1 MDGIYRS
8 LRLVEEELDDIV
20 ESIEPHIVYI
30 AAKDICKGG
39 KRLRPALVLLSSKAV
54 SGEIS
59 RESIRFAAGV
69 ELVHISSLIADD
81 IIDRSE
87 LRRGNT
93 SVHNAYGHEVAV
105 LTSNILLGKALEIID
120 TKKPALSMAKAL
132 RKLGEGEAMELSK
145 QVCSVDDYLDLA
157 YKKTASLF
165 IASCQIGSISGGASE
180 KEKKALSSYGKHLGI
195 GFQIRDDILD
205 DTSTREKL
213 GKPVEKD
220 SSLERPSMISF
231 IDKKKA
237 QKKANKHA
245 NNAKE
250 SISKIGDSETIDILS
265 DLADF
270 AVKRKK

>member
-1 MDGIYRS
+1 MDGVSRS

-20 ESIEPHIVYI
+20 ESIDPNIIYI
-30 AAKDICKGG
+30 AAKNICRGG
-39 KRLRPALVLLSSKAV
+39 KRLRPALVLLSSNVV
-54 SGEIS
+54 SREIS

-87 LRRGNT
+87 LRRGNP

-105 LTSNILLGKALEIID
+105 LTSNILLGKALEVID
-120 TKKPALSMAKAL
+120 TKKPALSIARAL
-132 RKLGEGEAMELSK
+132 RNLGEGEAMELSN

-165 IASCQIGSISGGASE
+165 IASCEIGAISGGASDIE
-180 KEKKALSSYGKHLGI
+180 KEALSKYGKHLGI

-205 DTSTREKL
+205 HTSTREKL

-220 SSLERPSMISF
+220 SSLERPSMVSF
-231 IDKKKA
+231 IDKEKA

-245 NNAKE
+245 NNAKK
-250 SISKIGDSETIDILS
+250 SISKIGDGETIDILS